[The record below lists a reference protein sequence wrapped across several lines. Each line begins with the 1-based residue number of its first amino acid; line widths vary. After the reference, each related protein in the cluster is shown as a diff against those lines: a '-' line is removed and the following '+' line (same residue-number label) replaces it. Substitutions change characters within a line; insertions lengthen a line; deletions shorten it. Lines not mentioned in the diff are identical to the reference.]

1 MAKIQIFRIRLRLR
15 FRINTHNKRDPFERW
30 VFGSTLGVALNTK
43 SERMAGEKRLIRT
56 RNIGFMAHIDAG
68 KTTVTERVLF
78 YTKKIHRMGE
88 VHDGTAVMDW
98 MPQEQER
105 GITITSAVTTVEWK
119 GRTTHII
126 DTPGH
131 VDFTIEVERSLRVLD
146 GVIAIFSA
154 VEGVEPQ
161 SETVWH
167 QADKYGVPKLAF
179 INKMDRV
186 GADFFATVRMMIGRL
201 GTNPLVVQVPMG
213 REDQF
218 IGVIDLI
225 RMKGIV
231 WDEHSLGVE
240 YKEISIPPELGD
252 EVTLHRSK
260 LIESLAEL
268 DDHLTEKYLNGEEIS
283 ESEMKGVLR
292 KATISLKAV
301 PVLCGAA
308 LRNQGIQPL
317 IDAIVDYLPSPLDV
331 PPVEG
336 TNPITGEKV
345 IRMAKDEELF
355 TALAFKIMMDEGR
368 KLVYIRIYSGVLKV
382 GTEVYNPRLKKGE
395 KISRIFQMHAHQR
408 NRVEE
413 AKTGEIVAV
422 MGLKET
428 TTGDTLC
435 DRGHPILLEPID
447 FYRPVMSVAVE
458 PKTNQD
464 QERLTESLEK
474 LSEEDPTFHVRF
486 DEDTGQTIISG
497 MGELHLDVLV
507 NRLLAEYHVGVN
519 VGRPQVMYRE
529 TVEKEVEASA
539 RFMKEME
546 EVKHFA
552 EVFLRISPNGRGK
565 GIEFHSEIQER
576 ALPPGGLLS
585 VEEGVREASTGG
597 VIMGYPLTD
606 LRVTLIKANVDP
618 DHPSLL
624 ALKIATSNALRE
636 GCRKAQPVLLEPMME
651 VNIIV
656 PEEFMGEVVG
666 DLKARK
672 SSVEAITPKG
682 KVTLIKAI
690 SPLTRM
696 FGYSTDLRSL
706 TQGRGTFTMQF
717 SRYDKAIS

>member
-1 MAKIQIFRIRLRLR
+1 
-15 FRINTHNKRDPFERW
+15 
-30 VFGSTLGVALNTK
+30 
-43 SERMAGEKRLIRT
+43 MAGEKRLIRT

-105 GITITSAVTTVEWK
+105 GITITSAVTAVEWK
-119 GRTTHII
+119 GTTINII

-167 QADKYGVPKLAF
+167 QADKYRVPKLAF
-179 INKMDRV
+179 INKLDRI
-186 GADFFATVRMMIGRL
+186 GANFHGAVKMMVDRL
-201 GTNPLVVQVPMG
+201 SANPLILQIPMG
-213 REDQF
+213 TEDRF

-231 WDEHSLGVE
+231 WDELNLGID
-240 YKEISIPPELGD
+240 YQ
-252 EVTLHRSK
+252 EVTIPKEYAEDANLYRSK
-260 LIESLAEL
+260 LLESVAEL
-268 DDHLTEKYLNGEEIS
+268 DDRLVEKYLNGEEIS
-283 ESEMKGVLR
+283 ESEMKEAIR
-292 KATISLKAV
+292 KATIAMKAV

-317 IDAIVDYLPSPLDV
+317 IDAIVAYLPSPLDV
-331 PPVEG
+331 PPIEG
-336 TNPITGEKV
+336 TNPVTGQLEERK
-345 IRMAKDEELF
+345 ADDETSLS
-355 TALAFKIMMDEGR
+355 ALAFKVQMDEGR
-368 KLVYIRIYSGVLKV
+368 KLVYVRIYAGVLRV
-382 GTEVYNPRLKKGE
+382 GMEVYNPRLKKGE
-395 KISRIFQMHAHQR
+395 KVSRIFQMHAHHR

-435 DRGHPILLEPID
+435 DRARPILLEPID
-447 FYRPVMSVAVE
+447 FYKPVMSIAVE
-458 PKTNQD
+458 SKTNRD
-464 QERLTESLEK
+464 QEKLTESLEK
-474 LSEEDPTFHVRF
+474 LSEEDPTFLVRF
-486 DEDTGQTIISG
+486 DEDTGQTVISG

-507 NRLLAEYHVGVN
+507 SRLRTEYHLEVN
-519 VGRPQVMYRE
+519 VGRPQVVYRE
-529 TVEKEVEASA
+529 TVEKEAEASA
-539 RFMKEME
+539 KFLREMDE
-546 EVKHFA
+546 MKHFA
-552 EVFLRISPNGRGK
+552 EVFLRVSPNGRGK
-565 GIEFHSEIQER
+565 GFEFRSE
-576 ALPPGGLLS
+576 APDGTLPSECLLS
-585 VEEGVREASTGG
+585 VEEGVREASTVG

-606 LRVTLIKANVDP
+606 IRVTLLKALIDP
-618 DHPSLL
+618 NQPSLL
-624 ALKIATSNALRE
+624 ALKIASANALRE
-636 GCRKAQPVLLEPMME
+636 GCRKAQPILMEPMME

-682 KVTLIKAI
+682 RVTMIRAI
-690 SPLTRM
+690 APLTRM
-696 FGYSTDLRSL
+696 FGYSTELRSL

-717 SRYDKAIS
+717 SRYDKAVGQ

>member
-1 MAKIQIFRIRLRLR
+1 
-15 FRINTHNKRDPFERW
+15 
-30 VFGSTLGVALNTK
+30 
-43 SERMAGEKRLIRT
+43 MAGEKRLIRT
-56 RNIGFMAHIDAG
+56 RDIGFMAHIDAG

-88 VHDGTAVMDW
+88 VHEGTAVMDW
-98 MPQEQER
+98 MQQEQER
-105 GITITSAVTTVEWK
+105 GITITSAVTTAEWK
-119 GRTTHII
+119 GSIIHII

-146 GVIAIFSA
+146 GVIAIFSG

-179 INKMDRV
+179 VNKMDRI
-186 GADFFATVRMMIGRL
+186 GADFFGTVKMMVERL
-201 GTNPLVVQVPMG
+201 GAHPLILQIPMG
-213 REDQF
+213 VEDRF
-218 IGVIDLI
+218 IGVVDLI
-225 RMKGIV
+225 RLKGIV
-231 WDEHSLGVE
+231 WDEHSLGAE
-240 YKEISIPPELGD
+240 FKEVSIPKKLQEEAL
-252 EVTLHRSK
+252 LHRSK
-260 LIESLAEL
+260 LIESVAEL
-268 DDHLTEKYLNGEEIS
+268 DDRLMEKYLNGEEIS
-283 ESEMKGVLR
+283 ESEMKSTLR
-292 KATISLKAV
+292 KATISMSAV

-336 TNPITGEKV
+336 TNPVTGETV
-345 IRMAKDEELF
+345 RRVAKDEEHF
-355 TALAFKIMMDEGR
+355 TALAFKVLIDEGR
-368 KLVYIRIYSGVLKV
+368 KMVYIRIYSGVLKV
-382 GTEVYNPRLKKGE
+382 GMEVYNPRLKKGE

-408 NRVEE
+408 TRVEE

-435 DRGHPILLEPID
+435 DRAHPILLEPID
-447 FYRPVMSVAVE
+447 FYKPVMSVAVE
-458 PKTNQD
+458 PKTNRD
-464 QERLTESLEK
+464 QEKLVESLEK
-474 LSEEDPTFHVRF
+474 LSEEDPTFHVKL

-507 NRLLAEYHVGVN
+507 NRLSTEYNLSVN
-519 VGRPQVMYRE
+519 VGRPQVVYRE

-539 RFMKEME
+539 KFLKEME
-546 EVKHFA
+546 DVRHFA
-552 EVFLRISPNGRGK
+552 EVFLRLSPNGRGK
-565 GIEFHSEIQER
+565 GIEFQSEIPQGTLSQETF
-576 ALPPGGLLS
+576 LS
-585 VEEGVREASTGG
+585 VEEGIREGSNGG

-606 LRVTLIKANVDP
+606 LRVTLLKANIDP
-618 DHPSLL
+618 DRPSPL
-624 ALKIATSNALRE
+624 ALKIASSNALRE
-636 GCRKAQPVLLEPMME
+636 GCRKAQPILLEPMME

-672 SSVEAITPKG
+672 GLVEAITTKG
-682 KVTLIKAI
+682 KVALIKTI
-690 SPLTRM
+690 TPLTRM

-706 TQGRGTFTMQF
+706 TQGRGTFSMQF
-717 SRYDKAIS
+717 ARYDKAVS

>member
-1 MAKIQIFRIRLRLR
+1 
-15 FRINTHNKRDPFERW
+15 
-30 VFGSTLGVALNTK
+30 
-43 SERMAGEKRLIRT
+43 MAGEKRLIRT

-88 VHDGTAVMDW
+88 VHDGTTVMDW
-98 MPQEQER
+98 MQQEQER
-105 GITITSAVTTVEWK
+105 GITITSAVTTAEWK
-119 GRTTHII
+119 GSIIHII

-179 INKMDRV
+179 VNKMDRI
-186 GADFFATVRMMIGRL
+186 GADFFGTVKMIVERL
-201 GTNPLVVQVPMG
+201 GANPLIIQIPIGV
-213 REDQF
+213 EDQF
-218 IGVIDLI
+218 IGAIDLI
-225 RMKGIV
+225 RLKGIV
-231 WDEHSLGVE
+231 WDEHSLGVDF
-240 YKEISIPPELGD
+240 KEISIPKELK
-252 EVTLHRSK
+252 EEALHYRSK

-283 ESEMKGVLR
+283 ESEMKAALR
-292 KATISLKAV
+292 KGTISMKAV

-317 IDAIVDYLPSPLDV
+317 IDAIADYLPSPLDV

-336 TNPITGEKV
+336 TNPVTGDKTR
-345 IRMAKDEELF
+345 RMAKDEESL
-355 TALAFKIMMDEGR
+355 AVLAFKVMMDEGR

-382 GTEVYNPRLKKGE
+382 GMEVYNPRLKKVE

-435 DRGHPILLEPID
+435 DPLHPIILEPID
-447 FYRPVMSVAVE
+447 FYKPVISVAVE
-458 PKTNQD
+458 PRTNRD
-464 QERLTESLEK
+464 QEKLTESLEK
-474 LSEEDPTFHVRF
+474 LSEEDPTFLVKF

-507 NRLLAEYHVGVN
+507 NRLLSEYHLEVN
-519 VGRPQVMYRE
+519 VGRPQVVYRE
-529 TVEKEVEASA
+529 TVEKEAEASA
-539 RFMKEME
+539 KFLKEME

-565 GIEFHSEIQER
+565 GIEFYSE
-576 ALPPGGLLS
+576 APKGTLPPGGLLS
-585 VEEGVREASTGG
+585 IEEGIREASTVG
-597 VIMGYPLTD
+597 VVMGYPLTD
-606 LRVTLIKANVDP
+606 LRVTLLKANVDP
-618 DHPSLL
+618 NHPSLL
-624 ALKIATSNALRE
+624 ALKIASSNALRE

-651 VNIIV
+651 VDIIT

-672 SSVEAITPKG
+672 SSVEAITSKG
-682 KVTLIKAI
+682 KVTLIRAI

-706 TQGRGTFTMQF
+706 TQGRGTFSMQF
-717 SRYDKAIS
+717 SHYDKAVS

>member
-1 MAKIQIFRIRLRLR
+1 
-15 FRINTHNKRDPFERW
+15 
-30 VFGSTLGVALNTK
+30 
-43 SERMAGEKRLIRT
+43 MAGEKRLART

-88 VHDGTAVMDW
+88 VDDGTAVMDW
-98 MPQEQER
+98 MQQEQER

-119 GRTTHII
+119 GSIIHII

-146 GVIAIFSA
+146 GAIGIFSA

-167 QADKYGVPKLAF
+167 QADKYRVPKLAF
-179 INKMDRV
+179 VNKIDRI
-186 GADFFATVRMMIGRL
+186 GADFFSTVKMIVERL
-201 GTNPLVVQVPMG
+201 GANPLILQIPIGM
-213 REDQF
+213 EDRF
-218 IGVIDLI
+218 IGVVDLI

-231 WDEHSLGVE
+231 WDEHNLGVE
-240 YKEISIPPELGD
+240 FREVSIPQELR
-252 EVTLHRSK
+252 EEAIIYRSK
-260 LIESLAEL
+260 LIESLAGL
-268 DDHLTEKYLNGEEIS
+268 DDHLMEKYLDGEEIS
-283 ESEMKGVLR
+283 ESELKAALR
-292 KATISLKAV
+292 KATISMKAV

-317 IDAIVDYLPSPLDV
+317 IDAIVDYLPSPLDI

-336 TNPITGEKV
+336 TSPLTGERERRV
-345 IRMAKDEELF
+345 AKDEEPF
-355 TALAFKIMMDEGR
+355 TALAFKVMMDEGR
-368 KLVYIRIYSGVLKV
+368 KLIYIRIYSGVFKV
-382 GTEVYNPRLKKGE
+382 GMEVYNPRLKRSE

-413 AKTGEIVAV
+413 VKTGEIVAV

-435 DRGHPILLEPID
+435 DRDHPILLEPID
-447 FYRPVMSVAVE
+447 FYKPVMSVAVE
-458 PKTNQD
+458 PRTNRD
-464 QERLTESLEK
+464 QEKLSESLEK
-474 LSEEDPTFHVRF
+474 LSEEDPTFHVKF

-507 NRLLAEYHVGVN
+507 NRLLTEYHLGVN
-519 VGRPQVMYRE
+519 VGRPQVVYRE
-529 TVEKEVEASA
+529 TVEKEAEASA
-539 RFMKEME
+539 KFMKEMD

-565 GIEFHSEIQER
+565 GIDFYSEVPAGTLTPEGI
-576 ALPPGGLLS
+576 S
-585 VEEGVREASTGG
+585 SIEEGVREASTVG
-597 VIMGYPLTD
+597 VVMGYPMTD
-606 LRVTLIKANVDP
+606 LRVTLLKAHTDE
-618 DHPSLL
+618 DHPSQI
-624 ALKIATSNALRE
+624 ALKIASFNALRE
-636 GCRKAQPVLLEPMME
+636 GCRKAQPVLMEPMME
-651 VNIIV
+651 VNIIIS
-656 PEEFMGEVVG
+656 EEFMGEVVG

-682 KVTLIKAI
+682 KITLIKAI

-706 TQGRGTFTMQF
+706 TQGRGTFSVQF
-717 SRYDKAIS
+717 SHYDKVIA

>member
-1 MAKIQIFRIRLRLR
+1 
-15 FRINTHNKRDPFERW
+15 
-30 VFGSTLGVALNTK
+30 
-43 SERMAGEKRLIRT
+43 MAGEKRLART

-88 VHDGTAVMDW
+88 VDEGTAVMDW
-98 MPQEQER
+98 MQQEQER

-119 GRTTHII
+119 DNVIHII

-146 GVIAIFSA
+146 GAIGIFSA

-167 QADKYGVPKLAF
+167 QADKYRVPKLAF
-179 INKMDRV
+179 VNKMDRI
-186 GADFFATVRMMIGRL
+186 GADFFSTVKMIVERL
-201 GTNPLVVQVPMG
+201 GANTLILHIPIGM
-213 REDQF
+213 EDRF
-218 IGVIDLI
+218 TGIIDLI

-231 WDEHSLGVE
+231 WDEHSLGNEFREV
-240 YKEISIPPELGD
+240 SIPQELR
-252 EVTLHRSK
+252 EEAIVYRSK
-260 LIESLAEL
+260 LIESVAEL
-268 DDHLTEKYLNGEEIS
+268 DDHLMEKYLNEEEIL
-283 ESEMKGVLR
+283 ESELKAALR
-292 KATISLKAV
+292 KATISMRAV

-317 IDAIVDYLPSPLDV
+317 IDAIVGYLPSPLDI

-336 TNPITGEKV
+336 TNPLTGERERRV
-345 IRMAKDEELF
+345 AMDEEPF
-355 TALAFKIMMDEGR
+355 AALAFKVMMDEGR
-368 KLVYIRIYSGVLKV
+368 KLVYIRIYSGAFKV
-382 GTEVYNPRLKKGE
+382 GMEVYNPRLKKSE

-413 AKTGEIVAV
+413 AKTGDIVAV

-435 DRGHPILLEPID
+435 DQKHPILLEPID
-447 FYRPVMSVAVE
+447 SYRPVMSVAVE
-458 PKTNQD
+458 PRTNQD
-464 QERLTESLEK
+464 QEKLAESLGK
-474 LSEEDPTFHVRF
+474 LSEEDPTFQVKF
-486 DEDTGQTIISG
+486 DEDTGQIIISG

-507 NRLLAEYHVGVN
+507 NRLLTEYHLEVN
-519 VGRPQVMYRE
+519 VGRPQVVYRE

-539 RFMKEME
+539 KFMKEMD

-565 GIEFHSEIQER
+565 GIDFYYEIPAGTLTPE
-576 ALPPGGLLS
+576 GIS
-585 VEEGVREASTGG
+585 SIEEGVREASTVG
-597 VIMGYPLTD
+597 VIMGYPMTD
-606 LRVTLIKANVDP
+606 LRVTLLKALTDE
-618 DHPSLL
+618 DHFSQI
-624 ALKIATSNALRE
+624 ALKVASSNALRE
-636 GCRKAQPVLLEPMME
+636 GCRRAQPVLMEPMME

-656 PEEFMGEVVG
+656 PEEYMGEVVG

-706 TQGRGTFTMQF
+706 TQGRGTFSMQF
-717 SRYDKAIS
+717 SRYDKVIS

>member
-1 MAKIQIFRIRLRLR
+1 
-15 FRINTHNKRDPFERW
+15 
-30 VFGSTLGVALNTK
+30 
-43 SERMAGEKRLIRT
+43 MAGEKRLMRT

-88 VHDGTAVMDW
+88 VHDGTTVMDW

-119 GRTTHII
+119 GNILHII

-179 INKMDRV
+179 INKMDRI
-186 GADFFATVRMMIGRL
+186 GADFFGAVKMIVELL
-201 GTNPLVVQVPMG
+201 GANPLMIQIPMG
-213 REDQF
+213 MEDRF

-225 RMKGIV
+225 RMTGIV
-231 WDEHSLGVE
+231 WDEHSLGSDF
-240 YKEISIPPELGD
+240 KEISIPKEWKEDASLY
-252 EVTLHRSK
+252 RAK

-268 DDHLTEKYLNGEEIS
+268 DDHLMEKYLNGEEIS
-283 ESEMKGVLR
+283 EPEMKAALR
-292 KATISLKAV
+292 KCTISMKAV

-331 PPVEG
+331 PPIEG
-336 TNPITGEKV
+336 TNPVTEDQV
-345 IRMAKDEELF
+345 RRMAKDEESF
-355 TALAFKIMMDEGR
+355 SALAFKVMMDEGR
-368 KLVYIRIYSGVLKV
+368 KLVYLRIYSGILKV
-382 GTEVYNPRLKKGE
+382 GKEVYNPRLKKGE

-447 FYRPVMSVAVE
+447 FYKPVMSVAVE
-458 PKTNQD
+458 PKTNRD
-464 QERLTESLEK
+464 QEKLLESLYK
-474 LSEEDPTFHVRF
+474 LSEEDPTFHVKL

-507 NRLLAEYHVGVN
+507 HRLLLEYHLEVN
-519 VGRPQVMYRE
+519 VGKPQVVYRE
-529 TVEKEVEASA
+529 TVEKEAEASA
-539 RFMKEME
+539 KFLKEMDE
-546 EVKHFA
+546 IKHFA

-565 GIEFHSEIQER
+565 GIELHSEIPEGT
-576 ALPPGGLLS
+576 LPPEGLLS
-585 VEEGVREASTGG
+585 IEEGVKDASTVG

-606 LRVTLIKANVDP
+606 LRITLLKANIDP
-618 DHPSLL
+618 NHLSPL
-624 ALKIATSNALRE
+624 ALKIASSNALRD
-636 GCRKAQPVLLEPMME
+636 GCRKAQPILLEPMME
-651 VNIIV
+651 VNVIA

-672 SSVEAITPKG
+672 SSVEAITSKG
-682 KVTLIKAI
+682 KVALIRAI

-696 FGYSTDLRSL
+696 FGYSTALRSL
-706 TQGRGTFTMQF
+706 TQGRGTFMMQF
-717 SRYDKAIS
+717 SHYDKMIP

>member
-1 MAKIQIFRIRLRLR
+1 
-15 FRINTHNKRDPFERW
+15 
-30 VFGSTLGVALNTK
+30 
-43 SERMAGEKRLIRT
+43 MAGEKRLIRT
-56 RNIGFMAHIDAG
+56 RDIGFMAHIDAG

-88 VHDGTAVMDW
+88 VHEGTAVMDW
-98 MPQEQER
+98 MQQEQER
-105 GITITSAVTTVEWK
+105 GITITSAVTTAEWK
-119 GRTTHII
+119 GSIIHII

-146 GVIAIFSA
+146 GVIAIFSG

-179 INKMDRV
+179 VNKMDRI
-186 GADFFATVRMMIGRL
+186 GADFFGTVKMMVERL
-201 GTNPLVVQVPMG
+201 GAHPLILQIPMG
-213 REDQF
+213 VEDRF
-218 IGVIDLI
+218 IGVVDLI
-225 RMKGIV
+225 RLKGIV
-231 WDEHSLGVE
+231 WDEHSLGAE
-240 YKEISIPPELGD
+240 FKEVSIPKKLQEEAL
-252 EVTLHRSK
+252 LHRSK
-260 LIESLAEL
+260 LIESVAEL
-268 DDHLTEKYLNGEEIS
+268 DDRLMEKYLNGEEIS
-283 ESEMKGVLR
+283 ESEMKSTLR
-292 KATISLKAV
+292 KATISMSAV

-336 TNPITGEKV
+336 TNPVTGETV
-345 IRMAKDEELF
+345 RRVAKDEEHF
-355 TALAFKIMMDEGR
+355 TALAFKVLIDEGR
-368 KLVYIRIYSGVLKV
+368 KMVYIRIYSGVLKV
-382 GTEVYNPRLKKGE
+382 GMEVYNPRLKKGE

-408 NRVEE
+408 TRVEE

-435 DRGHPILLEPID
+435 DRAHPILLEPID
-447 FYRPVMSVAVE
+447 FYKPVMSVAVE
-458 PKTNQD
+458 PKTNRD
-464 QERLTESLEK
+464 QEKLVESLEK
-474 LSEEDPTFHVRF
+474 LSEEDPTFHVKL

-507 NRLLAEYHVGVN
+507 NRLSTEYNLSVN
-519 VGRPQVMYRE
+519 VGRPQVVYRE

-539 RFMKEME
+539 KFLKEME
-546 EVKHFA
+546 DVRHFA
-552 EVFLRISPNGRGK
+552 EVFLRLSPNGRGK
-565 GIEFHSEIQER
+565 GIEFQSEIPQGTLSQETF
-576 ALPPGGLLS
+576 LS
-585 VEEGVREASTGG
+585 VEEGIREGSNGG

-606 LRVTLIKANVDP
+606 LRVTLLKANIDP
-618 DHPSLL
+618 DRPSPL
-624 ALKIATSNALRE
+624 ALKIASSNALRE
-636 GCRKAQPVLLEPMME
+636 GCRKAQPILLEPMME

-672 SSVEAITPKG
+672 GLVEAITTKG
-682 KVTLIKAI
+682 KVALIKAI
-690 SPLTRM
+690 TPLTRM

-706 TQGRGTFTMQF
+706 TQGRGTFSMQF
-717 SRYDKAIS
+717 ARYDKAVS

>member
-1 MAKIQIFRIRLRLR
+1 
-15 FRINTHNKRDPFERW
+15 
-30 VFGSTLGVALNTK
+30 
-43 SERMAGEKRLIRT
+43 MAGEKRLIRT

-88 VHDGTAVMDW
+88 VHDGTTVMDW
-98 MPQEQER
+98 MQQEQER
-105 GITITSAVTTVEWK
+105 GITITSAVTTAEWK
-119 GRTTHII
+119 GSTIHII

-179 INKMDRV
+179 VNKMDRI
-186 GADFFATVRMMIGRL
+186 GADFFGTVKMIVERL
-201 GTNPLVVQVPMG
+201 GANPLIIQIPIGV
-213 REDQF
+213 EDQF
-218 IGVIDLI
+218 IGAIDLI
-225 RMKGIV
+225 RLKGIV
-231 WDEHSLGVE
+231 WDEHSLGVDF
-240 YKEISIPPELGD
+240 KEISIPKELK
-252 EVTLHRSK
+252 EEALHYRSK
-260 LIESLAEL
+260 LIESVAEL
-268 DDHLTEKYLNGEEIS
+268 DDRLMEKYINGEKIS
-283 ESEMKGVLR
+283 EVEMKAALR
-292 KATISLKAV
+292 KGTISMKAV

-336 TNPITGEKV
+336 TNPVTGEGA
-345 IRMAKDEELF
+345 RRRAEDEEPF
-355 TALAFKIMMDEGR
+355 AALAFKVMMDQGR

-382 GTEVYNPRLKKGE
+382 GREVYNPRLKKGE
-395 KISRIFQMHAHQR
+395 KISRIFQMHANQR
-408 NRVEE
+408 TRVEE

-422 MGLKET
+422 MGLKDT

-435 DRGHPILLEPID
+435 DPLHPIILEPID
-447 FYRPVMSVAVE
+447 FYKPVMSVAVE
-458 PKTNQD
+458 PRTNRD
-464 QERLTESLEK
+464 QEKLTESLEK
-474 LSEEDPTFHVRF
+474 LSEEDPTFLVKF

-507 NRLLAEYHVGVN
+507 NRLLSEYHLEVN
-519 VGRPQVMYRE
+519 VGRPQVVYRE
-529 TVEKEVEASA
+529 TVEKEAEASA
-539 RFMKEME
+539 KFLKEME

-565 GIEFHSEIQER
+565 GIEFYSE
-576 ALPPGGLLS
+576 APKGTLPPEGLLS
-585 VEEGVREASTGG
+585 IEEGIREASTVG
-597 VIMGYPLTD
+597 VVMGYPLTD
-606 LRVTLIKANVDP
+606 LRVTLLKANVDP
-618 DHPSLL
+618 NHPSLL
-624 ALKIATSNALRE
+624 ALKVASSNALRE

-651 VNIIV
+651 VDIIT

-672 SSVEAITPKG
+672 SSVEAITQKG
-682 KVTLIKAI
+682 KVTLIRAI

-717 SRYDKAIS
+717 SHYDKVIS